1 MRLLRKCARAC
12 PDFAEDF
19 LPSANTVLV
28 ARQRASLQNSKV
40 KTIKETRA
48 CNTNT
53 RWPSGKPSPASRCS
67 LTFQDLH
74 HVSDLVEKGE
84 VEMYGE
90 QLSRSS
96 VDLVDLDLWVT
107 SEDGEIPIGED
118 ATLCS
123 LRPQH
128 YRQYLLQPDNFGLLQ
143 DRKDA
148 EDVMPKKK
156 ASVISKKKVSVISK
170 KASSVDK
177 SYWQATKNLSRT
189 GQPSKGTVR
198 SSTRRKALTPDTRAA
213 DQDLEAD
220 PVIDT
225 TASHSHITRQ
235 SSISTLTPLTSAE
248 SSPETSSAKSLRV
261 LDPFQVHQGALS
273 IEESLHNKHHEEI
286 QLYAAKLQDESD
298 QSDMHSV
305 RAAWLTQATRWA
317 SIWTPP
323 ECGLGFGFALAEES
337 ADVHYCT
344 SEYFL
349 QAGRQGDVFTKPI
362 VIKEAFSDGGM
373 NTVHNFRSLLRDAF
387 HNKALDIR
395 PLGAKQTE
403 SVSTLDFLT
412 RLDHGSGDNA
422 LNLRDLAKAQRP
434 AFTMMPR
441 FRLLETLAESCYGEP
456 GKEVCS
462 RPVDV
467 ASCGSFNILGQRGA
481 FSGAHVDSLAGTWVR
496 NLDGLKYWM
505 IVPSSDMGSEV
516 SAFCEQGDRWLPH
529 GKERLI
535 LLEQDDVLLM
545 PPGPP
550 QVHAAHSPRTCLMSG
565 GMLWD
570 ELNILSILHSLV
582 WIGQNQQATNESVAY
597 QLPGIINA
605 LQNLVQSDSARFSSH
620 YPPGTFQRK
629 FEDALQTYKALGCSC
644 ATNETE
650 ICPCDAAG
658 RRCTAQCA
666 GHPKLPESSQFDC
679 MYEQAEEDA
688 SRSQRRG
695 ACRRA

>member
-1 MRLLRKCARAC
+1 MDIYRDSVVNPSGQPGPKHKQVANEATSTPLRLHDETARFLKKLHKLKSTGNTLADYEELRDEVMRQTERVSTHITILAEVIRIVAIARDWEDEGLKQASSDHKWVEFKAIAKAVEDIEGGGKKRKEPGGGVDRNEKQRQRDFATIAALWSPKLVGHYRWETASHTHMRLLRKCARAC

-53 RWPSGKPSPASRCS
+53 RRPSGKPSPASRCS

-96 VDLVDLDLWVT
+96 VDPIDLDLWVT
-107 SEDGEIPIGED
+107 SEDSEIPIGED

-148 EDVMPKKK
+148 EDVTPKKK

-220 PVIDT
+220 PVIDA

-323 ECGLGFGFALAEES
+323 ECGLGFGFALVEEI

-349 QAGRQGDVFTKPI
+349 QAGR
-362 VIKEAFSDGGM
+362 
-373 NTVHNFRSLLRDAF
+373 
-387 HNKALDIR
+387 
-395 PLGAKQTE
+395 
-403 SVSTLDFLT
+403 
-412 RLDHGSGDNA
+412 
-422 LNLRDLAKAQRP
+422 
-434 AFTMMPR
+434 
-441 FRLLETLAESCYGEP
+441 
-456 GKEVCS
+456 
-462 RPVDV
+462 
-467 ASCGSFNILGQRGA
+467 
-481 FSGAHVDSLAGTWVR
+481 
-496 NLDGLKYWM
+496 
-505 IVPSSDMGSEV
+505 
-516 SAFCEQGDRWLPH
+516 
-529 GKERLI
+529 
-535 LLEQDDVLLM
+535 
-545 PPGPP
+545 
-550 QVHAAHSPRTCLMSG
+550 
-565 GMLWD
+565 
-570 ELNILSILHSLV
+570 
-582 WIGQNQQATNESVAY
+582 
-597 QLPGIINA
+597 
-605 LQNLVQSDSARFSSH
+605 
-620 YPPGTFQRK
+620 
-629 FEDALQTYKALGCSC
+629 
-644 ATNETE
+644 
-650 ICPCDAAG
+650 
-658 RRCTAQCA
+658 
-666 GHPKLPESSQFDC
+666 
-679 MYEQAEEDA
+679 
-688 SRSQRRG
+688 
-695 ACRRA
+695 